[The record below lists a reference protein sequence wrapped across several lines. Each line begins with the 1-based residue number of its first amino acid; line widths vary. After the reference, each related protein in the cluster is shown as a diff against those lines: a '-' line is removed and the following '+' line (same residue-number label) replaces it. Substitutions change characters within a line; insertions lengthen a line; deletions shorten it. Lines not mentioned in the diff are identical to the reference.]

1 MGEMSESN
9 LSGLAALE
17 STWGPAGGAGGA
29 AEMGMT
35 VRDRVTR
42 ELRHRIIF
50 GRLAAGERLDLDALA
65 QEFGTSRTPVREACL
80 ELAND
85 NLVRVAPRSGITV
98 LGITEDDLLDNFELM
113 TSLAGMSAAWAA
125 QRATPEDLERIQA
138 RAAAVV
144 GATAAGAD
152 VAIANAAFHRSINQ
166 ASHSPRLLALI
177 RQAAR
182 LFPDQFYD
190 VVPEQLSASLQEHA
204 DLVAAI
210 VARDPERARS
220 MMETHFHDASER
232 LRQHLAGGATVA
244 LRPAASA

>member
-1 MGEMSESN
+1 MAEPRPAGVR
-9 LSGLAALE
+9 ALE
-17 STWGPAGGAGGA
+17 NTWSIGREGSLH
-29 AEMGMT
+29 EMGMT

-65 QEFGTSRTPVREACL
+65 EEFGTSRTPVREACL

-125 QRATPEDLERIQA
+125 QRATPEDLERIQE

-144 GATAAGAD
+144 QSAGASGD

-190 VVPEQLSASLQEHA
+190 VVPEQLAASLEEHA
-204 DLVAAI
+204 EMVAAI
-210 VARDPERARS
+210 VAREPERARA
-220 MMETHFHDASER
+220 MMETHFHDASQR
-232 LRQHLAGGATVA
+232 LREHLAGGLTAT
-244 LRPAASA
+244 LRTAEPS